1 MYLQRF
7 QGKIFTIIVQRK
19 VKVMLVMAKVYSEP
33 MLLVRQ
39 KLAGIIDLQDLR
51 GCWKNVRRLPHA
63 KANVYYKCM
72 KPKKNWTR

>member
-1 MYLQRF
+1 MYLQPF
-7 QGKIFTIIVQRK
+7 QGKIVTIIVQRK
-19 VKVMLVMAKVYSEP
+19 VKVMLVMAKFDYEP
-33 MLLVRQ
+33 MLLVSQ

-51 GCWKNVRRLPHA
+51 GCWKNGRRLQHA